1 MKRSTRLLS
10 LPSFA
15 ATVLALTLGT
25 AWAQDS
31 GSGSSG
37 AGTGTGTGS
46 GAGAA
51 APTTQPG
58 TGTRN
63 TPQRSQKLERAD
75 RKFIEDAAASGLF
88 ELQAAQLAATKATDR
103 AVKDYASMMADHHS
117 AANRELMELASSKGL
132 ELPPAPPRAMRREIE
147 QLGKKTGAEFDH
159 EFVRKVGVREHEKDI
174 KRYQDASKDVK
185 DPQLKAW
192 IDKTLPSL
200 EQHLA
205 QAQKLPQ
212 AQSGSARS
220 GSDSSTSGAGASMGS
235 GSGGGYGGNPSG
247 GSGSSG
253 GWEGGNRPGN

>member
-1 MKRSTRLLS
+1 MKRSTCIS
-10 LPSFA
+10 FLPSFA
-15 ATVLALTLGT
+15 ATVLALALGA
-25 AWAQDS
+25 AWAQGS

-46 GAGAA
+46 GAGVA

-63 TPQRSQKLERAD
+63 TPQPSQKMERAD
-75 RKFIEDAAASGLF
+75 RKFIEDAAASGLY

-117 AANRELMELASSKGL
+117 TANRELMQLASSKGL
-132 ELPPAPPRAMRREIE
+132 ELSPAPPRAMRRDLEE
-147 QLGKKTGAEFDH
+147 LGKKTGAEFDQ

-174 KRYQDASKDVK
+174 KRFQDASKDVK

-220 GSDSSTSGAGASMGS
+220 GGGSSSTSGAGGSSGTGGTSS
-235 GSGGGYGGNPSG
+235 GSGGNRTGN
-247 GSGSSG
+247 
-253 GWEGGNRPGN
+253 